1 MDCVLDI
8 WLRLQQVLFFVLVL
22 HIERLDFE
30 EFLNLLRKVDNQVVL
45 KLLFHELSNGTF
57 NLLVVSSN
65 LFLVLVI
72 IIEDFDKLSFRLIK
86 RLLRQVHQVLGVIL
100 VLAAA
105 NLNNEDAHG

>member
-30 EFLNLLRKVDNQVVL
+30 EFLNLLRKVDYQIVL

-57 NLLVVSSN
+57 NLLVVGSN

-72 IIEDFDKLSFRLIK
+72 IIEDFDKLSLRCVEGF
-86 RLLRQVHQVLGVIL
+86 LRQVHQVLGVIL

-105 NLNNEDAHG
+105 NLYNEDAHG

>member
-8 WLRLQQVLFFVLVL
+8 WLRLQQVLLFVLVL

-57 NLLVVSSN
+57 NLLVFSSN

-72 IIEDFDKLSFRLIK
+72 IIEDFDKLPLRFVEGF
-86 RLLRQVHQVLGVIL
+86 LRQVHQVLGVVLI
-100 VLAAA
+100 LAAA
-105 NLNNEDAHG
+105 NLYN

>member
-8 WLRLQQVLFFVLVL
+8 WLRLQQVLLFVLVL

-86 RLLRQVHQVLGVIL
+86 RLLRQVHQVLGVVLI
-100 VLAAA
+100 LAAA

>member
-1 MDCVLDI
+1 MDCV
-8 WLRLQQVLFFVLVL
+8 WLRLQQVLLFVLVL
-22 HIERLDFE
+22 LHVERLDFE

-57 NLLVVSSN
+57 NLLVVGSN

-72 IIEDFDKLSFRLIK
+72 IIEDFDKLSFRFVK

-105 NLNNEDAHG
+105 NLYN